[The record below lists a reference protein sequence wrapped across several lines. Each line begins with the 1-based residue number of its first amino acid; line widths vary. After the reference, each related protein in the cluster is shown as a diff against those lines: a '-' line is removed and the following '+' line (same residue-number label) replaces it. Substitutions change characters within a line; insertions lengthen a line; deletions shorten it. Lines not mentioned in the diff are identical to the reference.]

1 MIKII
6 GHKSTKKQSLFKIF
20 IYGMIEIIC
29 LNLYFIISGLE
40 GSFAWT
46 IERLNS
52 TAAGML
58 IQTINLIAI
67 IIGFVLLIQFIMYL
81 LLVFTGSD

>member
-40 GSFAWT
+40 GSFTWT